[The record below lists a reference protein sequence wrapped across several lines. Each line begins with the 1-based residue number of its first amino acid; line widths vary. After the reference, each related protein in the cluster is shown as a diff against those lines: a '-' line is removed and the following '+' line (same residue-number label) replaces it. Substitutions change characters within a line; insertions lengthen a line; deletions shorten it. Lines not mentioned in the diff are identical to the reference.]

1 VDGKRYFH
9 RVSEEQI
16 EGATDLIAWLQ
27 SESGDIKFYW
37 KDREGEEV
45 AAVGSVL
52 SFSGP
57 PRFDEGNDSEARFYG
72 GHAFF
77 PDVPFKDGIWK
88 AFPSQF
94 FFLPEKEV
102 RRSGGKT
109 TFLFHQLNGSSPAPA
124 FCPPILPDSSF
135 VISKGAHTPSKDVW
149 KTLVEKI
156 QSEQLDKVVLARRST
171 YSAKGDPLS
180 LLSSLPQ
187 KGGILFAIQIRE
199 GATFLGVTPER
210 LYRRVGRTIETE
222 AVAGTRKLGTDPREL
237 LDDPKERQEFLF
249 VKESIQTALS
259 PLCEEVSF
267 DKEDQILQTPNVIHL
282 YNCFSAELCRG
293 VTDAEILEA
302 LHPTAAMGGTP
313 RLSALEYLARHE
325 PFERGW
331 YASPIGY
338 LSARSAEFAVGI
350 RSALVEGEHLHLFA
364 GAGIVEGSAAENEW
378 TELEN
383 KVSLWKNLAL
393 HS

>member
-1 VDGKRYFH
+1 
-9 RVSEEQI
+9 
-16 EGATDLIAWLQ
+16 
-27 SESGDIKFYW
+27 
-37 KDREGEEV
+37 
-45 AAVGSVL
+45 
-52 SFSGP
+52 
-57 PRFDEGNDSEARFYG
+57 
-72 GHAFF
+72 
-77 PDVPFKDGIWK
+77 
-88 AFPSQF
+88 
-94 FFLPEKEV
+94 
-102 RRSGGKT
+102 
-109 TFLFHQLNGSSPAPA
+109 
-124 FCPPILPDSSF
+124 
-135 VISKGAHTPSKDVW
+135 VW

-210 LYRRVGRTIETE
+210 LYRRVGRTM
-222 AVAGTRKLGTDPREL
+222 
-237 LDDPKERQEFLF
+237 DDPKERQEFLF